1 MQWGAPSVK
10 LYVVSDLHFEASPS
24 WDFPLALPTFDV
36 AVIAGDLDCPLE
48 RAVERI
54 ATTRC
59 FSGKPVIL
67 VPGNHEFDGSIFQDA
82 LASGAERAAAIPGV
96 HLLHRRAA
104 IVAGVRFIGA
114 TLWTDY
120 EFGGNTRANMIR
132 AGQEMPDH
140 KAIRYREAGGH
151 ISRFMPWH
159 TRREHKLD
167 RAFIEHELSLPHEGP
182 TVVVTHHLPSARS
195 IATRFLGSPL
205 NPAFASNLDDLIE
218 AYRPTLWVH
227 GHSHHAVDYR
237 IGQTRIIGNPK
248 GYGPVQGQ
256 PRTDNPGF
264 SESFTIEV

>member
-36 AVIAGDLDCPLE
+36 AVIAGDLDRPLE

-120 EFGGNTRANMIR
+120 EFG
-132 AGQEMPDH
+132 
-140 KAIRYREAGGH
+140 
-151 ISRFMPWH
+151 
-159 TRREHKLD
+159 REHPGQHD
-167 RAFIEHELSLPHEGP
+167 PRRPGN
-182 TVVVTHHLPSARS
+182 AR
-195 IATRFLGSPL
+195 P
-205 NPAFASNLDDLIE
+205 
-218 AYRPTLWVH
+218 
-227 GHSHHAVDYR
+227 
-237 IGQTRIIGNPK
+237 
-248 GYGPVQGQ
+248 
-256 PRTDNPGF
+256 
-264 SESFTIEV
+264 